1 MKKLSFF
8 ICLVLSFSLLA
19 AAACVRKP
27 QSTAEV
33 PRLVSEKHR
42 VAVAPFSQPLVPSQL
57 FTGQLPIPQ
66 GKIPPD
72 ELRTL
77 DRDLRDTL
85 YSDGHRQFDFLPL
98 DATTLLH
105 GKMGAQPAAL
115 DFWLSYGE
123 KNKLD
128 YLLVPQVLDWH
139 ERLGSEAGVTSS
151 ASVRLEFFL
160 LAIPQKTL
168 VGRSIYEEK
177 QVGLIDN
184 ILTVGDFIK
193 RKGRWVSANALAL
206 EAIKQAVMELG
217 L

>member
-1 MKKLSFF
+1 M
-8 ICLVLSFSLLA
+8 
-19 AAACVRKP
+19 AACVRKP
-27 QSTAEV
+27 QSTADV
-33 PRLVSEKHR
+33 PRLVSERHR
-42 VAVAPFSQPLVPSQL
+42 IAVAPFSQPLTPSQL

-72 ELRTL
+72 ELKTL
-77 DRDLRDTL
+77 DRDLREVL
-85 YSDGHRQFDFLPL
+85 YKSGRRQFDFLPL
-98 DATTLLH
+98 DAMAMFQ
-105 GKMGAQPAAL
+105 GKIGAQPAAL

-123 KNKLD
+123 QKKLD
-128 YLLVPQVLDWH
+128 YLLVPQVLNWE
-139 ERLGSEAGVTSS
+139 ERQGSEAGVTSS

-184 ILTVGDFIK
+184 MLKVGEFIK
-193 RKGRWVSANALAL
+193 RKGQWVDANTLAI
-206 EAIKQAVMELG
+206 EAMEQAVGDLG

>member
-1 MKKLSFF
+1 M
-8 ICLVLSFSLLA
+8 
-19 AAACVRKP
+19 
-27 QSTAEV
+27 
-33 PRLVSEKHR
+33 
-42 VAVAPFSQPLVPSQL
+42 APFSQPLTPSQL

-72 ELRTL
+72 ELKTL
-77 DRDLRDTL
+77 DRDLREVL
-85 YSDGHRQFDFLPL
+85 YRSNRRQFDFLPADKTAML
-98 DATTLLH
+98 PK
-105 GKMGAQPAAL
+105 KMGAQPAAL
-115 DFWLSYGE
+115 DFWLSFGE
-123 KNKLD
+123 RNKLD
-128 YLLVPQVLDWH
+128 YLLVPQVLNWE
-139 ERLGSEAGVTSS
+139 ERRGSEAGVTSS

-193 RKGRWVSANALAL
+193 RKGQWVDANTLAI
-206 EAIKQAVMELG
+206 EAMEQAVRDLG